1 MYSTLASLKSCGQ
14 KKSCPKY
21 SLPTMKYLPAVKYP
35 LTMMHLVL
43 CKSRPSPHLR
53 VSSPRLDYLMKVCN
67 TLARYSETPKVR
79 NLRNR
84 FRG

>member
-43 CKSRPSPHLR
+43 CNSRPPPHLECH
-53 VSSPRLDYLMKVCN
+53 LQGW
-67 TLARYSETPKVR
+67 TI
-79 NLRNR
+79 
-84 FRG
+84 